1 MYSSSSSSIESVTCE
16 YVKDAFSSSSSSF
29 SFFLKSKAPYIKI
42 SRKQMISSLV
52 QGYGSEDEESESD
65 KDKKDDKEKKT
76 HREKE
81 EEEEEDDIGRE
92 QRRRQRPLSV
102 PSTFVSSRRRNFHE
116 KKKKNEEINTEIQ
129 ARVEK
134 YLEAKRTTRLNINSQ
149 LREPKGFRNPN
160 FLQSVVEHF
169 GVEQDGSELPGR
181 REQKKQEEEEDSY
194 EKIAARQRAEAE
206 DRIRNRTN
214 ISFVQQNEESFGGP
228 DAQELID
235 KAREQ
240 ARMLNARMAAKGQR

>member
-1 MYSSSSSSIESVTCE
+1 MYSSSSVESVTCE
-16 YVKDAFSSSSSSF
+16 YVNDAFSSSSS
-29 SFFLKSKAPYIKI
+29 FFLLLLKIKSSIKI
-42 SRKQMISSLV
+42 SRKQMFSSLV

-92 QRRRQRPLSV
+92 RRRRQRQRPLSV
-102 PSTFVSSRRRNFHE
+102 PSTFESSRRRNNN

-214 ISFVQQNEESFGGP
+214 ISFVQRNEESFGGP

>member
-1 MYSSSSSSIESVTCE
+1 
-16 YVKDAFSSSSSSF
+16 
-29 SFFLKSKAPYIKI
+29 
-42 SRKQMISSLV
+42 MISSLV

-81 EEEEEDDIGRE
+81 EEEDDDDEEDDIGRE
-92 QRRRQRPLSV
+92 RRRRQRQRPLSV
-102 PSTFVSSRRRNFHE
+102 PSTFESSRRRNNN

-206 DRIRNRTN
+206 DRTRNRTN
-214 ISFVQQNEESFGGP
+214 ISFVQQNEENFGGP

>member
-1 MYSSSSSSIESVTCE
+1 M
-16 YVKDAFSSSSSSF
+16 F
-29 SFFLKSKAPYIKI
+29 
-42 SRKQMISSLV
+42 SSLV

-65 KDKKDDKEKKT
+65 KDKKDDKEKKS

-81 EEEEEDDIGRE
+81 EEEDDISRE
-92 QRRRQRPLSV
+92 RRRRQRQRPLSV
-102 PSTFVSSRRRNFHE
+102 PSTFESSRRRNNN
-116 KKKKNEEINTEIQ
+116 KKKNEEINTEIQ

-206 DRIRNRTN
+206 DRTRNRTN
-214 ISFVQQNEESFGGP
+214 ISFVQQNEENFGGP

>member
-1 MYSSSSSSIESVTCE
+1 VHFYYEKKKSLN
-16 YVKDAFSSSSSSF
+16 
-29 SFFLKSKAPYIKI
+29 FFFTFGIWRAH
-42 SRKQMISSLV
+42 MISSLV
-52 QGYGSEDEESESD
+52 QGYGSEDESD
-65 KDKKDDKEKKT
+65 AEEGKGEKKNT
-76 HREKE
+76 KQEDNDTGTAKREL
-81 EEEEEDDIGRE
+81 
-92 QRRRQRPLSV
+92 RRRPLSV
-102 PSTFVSSRRRNFHE
+102 PSTLENSSRRSKQHRHTQN
-116 KKKKNEEINTEIQ
+116 KNKDKINPEIQ

>member
-1 MYSSSSSSIESVTCE
+1 MTL
-16 YVKDAFSSSSSSF
+16 
-29 SFFLKSKAPYIKI
+29 FLLLLLLLLPLKISIKI

-81 EEEEEDDIGRE
+81 EEEDDISRE
-92 QRRRQRPLSV
+92 RRRRQRQRPLSV
-102 PSTFVSSRRRNFHE
+102 PSTFESSRRRNNN

-206 DRIRNRTN
+206 DRTRNRTN
-214 ISFVQQNEESFGGP
+214 ISFVQQNEENFGGP

>member
-1 MYSSSSSSIESVTCE
+1 MTL
-16 YVKDAFSSSSSSF
+16 
-29 SFFLKSKAPYIKI
+29 FLLLLLLLPLKISIKI

-81 EEEEEDDIGRE
+81 EEEDDISRE
-92 QRRRQRPLSV
+92 RRRRQRQRPLSV
-102 PSTFVSSRRRNFHE
+102 PSTFESSRRRNNN